1 MPTVVASRPNPAVQ
15 FESPECQRLAAMIGK
30 MGFGLIEDLLVVRGQ
45 PQFTPK
51 PRCTRV
57 FNLTA
62 EGTQDAKR
70 SGREY
75 RLRTM
80 DALFRRLDSIQEPA
94 TISILVKH
102 GLPARLSLKE
112 PVEA

>member
-1 MPTVVASRPNPAVQ
+1 MPTAVASRPNPAVQ

-30 MGFGLIEDLLVVRGQ
+30 MGFGLIEDLLVFRGQ
-45 PQFTPK
+45 PQSSPK
-51 PRCTRV
+51 PRLTRV

-62 EGTQDAKR
+62 EDTHDAKQ

-80 DALFRRLDSIQEPA
+80 DALFRLLDSIQGPA
-94 TISILVKH
+94 IVSILVKH
-102 GLPARLSLKE
+102 GLPARLSVKE

>member
-1 MPTVVASRPNPAVQ
+1 MPTAAASRPSTAVQ
-15 FESPECQRLAAMIGK
+15 FASLERQRLAAMIEE

-62 EGTQDAKR
+62 EDTHDAKR

-80 DALFRRLDSIQEPA
+80 DALFRLLDSIQGPA
-94 TISILVKH
+94 IVSILVKH
-102 GLPARLSLKE
+102 GLPARLSVKE